1 MWDFVRSENEVAVDF
16 SDGMLGE
23 LRQAVTEAGVE
34 DRFSIFRRA
43 WQESWDGV
51 MMDYAQETRWAV
63 LCWRPLLPRP
73 LVCQRKNVVCSFVR
87 QSASR
92 IMVLMR

>member
-1 MWDFVRSENEVAVDF
+1 MWDYARSEDEVAVGF

-34 DRFSIFRRA
+34 DRFSIF
-43 WQESWDGV
+43 WDGV
-51 MMDYAQETRWAV
+51 MMDYTQETRWAV
-63 LCWRPLLPRP
+63 LCWRPLYPRP
-73 LVCQRKNVVCSFVR
+73 LVCQRKNVVRSFVR

>member
-1 MWDFVRSENEVAVDF
+1 MWDYARTENEVAVDF

-43 WQESWDGV
+43 CQESWDGV
-51 MMDYAQETRWAV
+51 MMDYTQETCWAV
-63 LCWRPLLPRP
+63 LCWRPL
-73 LVCQRKNVVCSFVR
+73 
-87 QSASR
+87 
-92 IMVLMR
+92 